1 MCDQQ
6 QTQCVAAQTN
16 SNVVVSGSNGA
27 EGTTRT
33 AGTSTTTTTTTSA
46 QPTLKSADADFF
58 YFCDP

>member
-16 SNVVVSGSNGA
+16 SNVVVSGSTGA
-27 EGTTRT
+27 AGATRTTGTT
-33 AGTSTTTTTTTSA
+33 STTTTSA